1 VGDDLKHNR
10 VDKQDDKPL
19 QPAPHLI

>member
-1 VGDDLKHNR
+1 VGDDLKHDG